1 MCVPLYVICGC
12 ILVSLSLVG
21 CLFAKFTLLSIK
33 RRMISFVFT
42 SKQSGIYFLRK
53 FVSRRNNELPNI
65 GGYKFKVSLKYDT
78 EKFICA
84 KNNTLDIFKKK
95 WTIFRPI

>member
-42 SKQSGIYFLRK
+42 SKQSEIYFLRK
-53 FVSRRNNELPNI
+53 FVSPSTLSCLYSEFQFL
-65 GGYKFKVSLKYDT
+65 YM
-78 EKFICA
+78 EFIVYAGRTCQ
-84 KNNTLDIFKKK
+84 LL
-95 WTIFRPI
+95 

>member
-12 ILVSLSLVG
+12 ILVSLSLVE

-53 FVSRRNNELPNI
+53 FVSPSTLSCLFGISVLIYGIHFLRR
-65 GGYKFKVSLKYDT
+65 
-78 EKFICA
+78 
-84 KNNTLDIFKKK
+84 
-95 WTIFRPI
+95 

>member
-12 ILVSLSLVG
+12 VLVSLSLVG

-53 FVSRRNNELPNI
+53 FVSPSTLSCLFGISVLIYGIHCLRR
-65 GGYKFKVSLKYDT
+65 
-78 EKFICA
+78 
-84 KNNTLDIFKKK
+84 
-95 WTIFRPI
+95 

>member
-33 RRMISFVFT
+33 RRMISFAFT
-42 SKQSGIYFLRK
+42 SKQSGIYFLTEVRK
-53 FVSRRNNELPNI
+53 PS
-65 GGYKFKVSLKYDT
+65 
-78 EKFICA
+78 
-84 KNNTLDIFKKK
+84 TLSCLFGISVL
-95 WTIFRPI
+95 IYGIHCLHR

>member
-12 ILVSLSLVG
+12 LLVSLSLVG

-42 SKQSGIYFLRK
+42 SKQSGIYFFTEARK
-53 FVSRRNNELPNI
+53 SFNPQLFIRNFSSYIWNSLFTQVEHVS
-65 GGYKFKVSLKYDT
+65 YF
-78 EKFICA
+78 
-84 KNNTLDIFKKK
+84 KNNVSECKGN
-95 WTIFRPI
+95 